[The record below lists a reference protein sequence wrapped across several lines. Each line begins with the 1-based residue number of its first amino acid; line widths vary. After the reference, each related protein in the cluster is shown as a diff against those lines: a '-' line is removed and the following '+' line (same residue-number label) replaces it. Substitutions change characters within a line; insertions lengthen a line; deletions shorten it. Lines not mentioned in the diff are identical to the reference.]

1 MDGYVL
7 GLKSP
12 SLSSFF
18 WFPPPALSPFPMSSL
33 PPEFWLGIDQFN
45 QGEFYAC
52 HDTLEA
58 VWLEAAEPE
67 KRFYQGILQIAVAL
81 YHFENHNWRGTVTLL
96 GEGLQRLQA
105 YQPDYEGIAV
115 ESFAIAT
122 RALLVGLQ
130 AAGAERIQ
138 EIQLGPTDQQVAET
152 AGQLWLPRPVIQKTV
167 D

>member
-1 MDGYVL
+1 M
-7 GLKSP
+7 
-12 SLSSFF
+12 
-18 WFPPPALSPFPMSSL
+18 PPL

-58 VWLEAAEPE
+58 LWLEAAAPE

-115 ESFAIAT
+115 EPFAIAAN
-122 RALLVGLQ
+122 ALLVGLQ
-130 AAGAERIQ
+130 TAGAERIQ
-138 EIQLGPTDQQVAET
+138 DIRLGAPEPPGEVSD
-152 AGQLWLPRPVIQKTV
+152 GQLWLPRPVIQMTGA
-167 D
+167 